1 MDDAATAGK
10 LLHDA
15 RWMAGLTQA
24 EVAQRAGIAQQTV
37 ALYERG
43 SRQPSIATLSRLI
56 AGCGLRLS
64 WRLVPEPGLE
74 DEPTRQLLARPPL
87 ERLDPAQRTALVS
100 ITEANR
106 GLTLLFGGKVAARMH
121 GADVRIHEIDIWV
134 DPRVDL
140 DELTAFLARADIVY
154 VSPFGNITPAVA
166 ERERLAEGWP
176 LASRDADVF
185 LRSVEHFDRLV
196 RDSVEL
202 TPEVAIAAPDDC
214 VRWWHDR
221 DLDHLAL
228 QRAVR
233 LAAQGD

>member
-1 MDDAATAGK
+1 MDEVDAGK

-43 SRQPSIATLSRLI
+43 SRQPSVATLSRLI

-64 WRLVPEPGLE
+64 WRLVPEAGLE
-74 DEPTRQLLARPPL
+74 AEPTRGLLARSPL
-87 ERLDPAQRTALVS
+87 DRLDPPLREALAR
-100 ITEANR
+100 IAEANG
-106 GLTLLFGGKVAARMH
+106 GLSLVFGGKIAARLH
-121 GADVRIHEIDIWV
+121 GADIRVHEIEIWV
-134 DPRVDL
+134 DPLVDL
-140 DELTAFLARADIVY
+140 DELTAFLARADIVH
-154 VSPFGNITPAVA
+154 VSPFGVTSPAVA

-176 LASRDADVF
+176 LAGRDADVL
-185 LRSVEHFDRLV
+185 LRSAEHFDRLV
-196 RDSVEL
+196 RESTSV
-202 TPEVAIAAPDDC
+202 TSNVAIASPDDC
-214 VRWWHDR
+214 GRWWHGR

-233 LAAQGD
+233 LARQQR